1 MSSEHRGLG
10 DRLVLAIAWA
20 AAQEKDLLRAE
31 EIVADLV
38 GDSPAQAAE
47 AMLAALEEPWLA
59 PYRNRT
65 TSCSISKKE
74 K

>member
-1 MSSEHRGLG
+1 MSSELRGLG
-10 DRLVLAIAWA
+10 DRLVLAVAWA
-20 AAQEKDLLRAE
+20 AAQEKDLSRAE

-38 GDSPAQAAE
+38 GDSPASAAH

-59 PYRNRT
+59 PYRNIT
-65 TSCSISKKE
+65 TSCNISKKE